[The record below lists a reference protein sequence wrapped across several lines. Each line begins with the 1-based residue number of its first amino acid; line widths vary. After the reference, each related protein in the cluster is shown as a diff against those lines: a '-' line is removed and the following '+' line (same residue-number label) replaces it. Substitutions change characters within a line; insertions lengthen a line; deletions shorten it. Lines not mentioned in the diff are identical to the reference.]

1 MKKRTLPALATTL
14 AAALLG
20 LAAHTA
26 RGEEKKPTVG
36 ASLLTMANPF
46 FKEMGDSMKAAGAKE
61 GIAVNV
67 TSAELDPAKQKDQ
80 VKDFIVAKV
89 SAIVLTP
96 ADSKAIGTSITEA
109 NQAGIPVFTADIAS
123 LAKGAKVVCHVATDN
138 YGGGK
143 EAAKAMIEAL
153 GGKGKVA
160 IIDHPEVES
169 GMLRTKGFEEEIAKS
184 EGIKIVAKLPGRG
197 ARDQAFK
204 VAEDILQ
211 AHPDVNG
218 IFAINDP
225 TALGVV
231 AAIEKA
237 GKLEQ
242 IKIVGFDGQPE
253 AKQAIKQGKIYATV
267 LQYPDKIAAMTID
280 AVVKYLE
287 GDKVE
292 PQILIPTGL
301 YRRADA
307 QKDPALK

>member
-1 MKKRTLPALATTL
+1 
-14 AAALLG
+14 
-20 LAAHTA
+20 
-26 RGEEKKPTVG
+26 
-36 ASLLTMANPF
+36 
-46 FKEMGDSMKAAGAKE
+46 MGDSMKAAGEKE

-89 SAIVLTP
+89 SAIILTP
-96 ADSKAIGTSITEA
+96 ADSKAIFTSIIEA

-123 LAKGAKVVCHVATDN
+123 LSKGAKVVCHVATDN

-153 GGKGKVA
+153 DGKGKVA

-169 GMLRTKGFEEEIAKS
+169 GMLRTKGFEEEIAKA

-307 QKDPALK
+307 RKDAALK